1 MNSAMTVMTVR
12 HLSASS
18 MAQSTST
25 ARATASTSTRS
36 IGSETIETR
45 TIKRACFGARERALD
60 PEHLAAL
67 RKRGECER
75 KSRGR
80 AAMRRKSGAKLMQRA
95 KRKPA
100 TERIVDRRNA

>member
-1 MNSAMTVMTVR
+1 
-12 HLSASS
+12 
-18 MAQSTST
+18 
-25 ARATASTSTRS
+25 
-36 IGSETIETR
+36 
-45 TIKRACFGARERALD
+45 
-60 PEHLAAL
+60 L